1 MGRRGPTPLNFRRLV
16 APKASIGA
24 VTLVYMST
32 LLQSDLHSEIEKIP
46 VSKDQMRVASDAAL
60 ALGFLSIAASIVTW
74 FLTKGKDKAHS
85 ERFGIFIGLWVPSFF
100 ILADH
105 LARRAESE

>member
-1 MGRRGPTPLNFRRLV
+1 
-16 APKASIGA
+16 
-24 VTLVYMST
+24 MST
-32 LLQSDLHSEIEKIP
+32 LFQSDLLSSKIEQIP
-46 VSKDQMRVASDAAL
+46 VSKDQMRLASDAAL
-60 ALGFLSIAASIVTW
+60 ALGFASVAVSIATW

-105 LARRAESE
+105 LGRRADSK

>member
-1 MGRRGPTPLNFRRLV
+1 MTKEQIRL
-16 APKASIGA
+16 
-24 VTLVYMST
+24 
-32 LLQSDLHSEIEKIP
+32 
-46 VSKDQMRVASDAAL
+46 ASDAAL
-60 ALGFLSIAASIVTW
+60 ALGFASIAASIATW

-105 LARRAESE
+105 LGRRADSK